1 MLEFMNALRFPHNSS
16 DVRLSWKG
24 MLHQADSGSG
34 SPDTGWFR
42 QFTCQQKNIQY
53 RFISGRIEDSRYTIY
68 CTGVFPVCKMS
79 KICHK
84 SLTPTTVT
92 TLLVLSTSFH
102 HGGRKLKSF
111 YGLEGFFFC
120 DSYQESG
127 KCVCTFVVI
136 DRLVSDVVNHLQH
149 TLFRLRLLIIL
160 LLRTAILCA
169 TAEESK
175 SPPQPSRCLLWA
187 TQKRAYLLL
196 LSEMLIHLSK
206 GKSGTHLHILSNVLA
221 SDQCCSA
228 KACKDLECLK
238 GGVL

>member
-1 MLEFMNALRFPHNSS
+1 MHLDFLTTALTWDSPGTVCCTRRTPA
-16 DVRLSWKG
+16 VAPPTPG
-24 MLHQADSGSG
+24 DSGSW
-34 SPDTGWFR
+34 PVNR
-42 QFTCQQKNIQY
+42 KPCNVIQY
-53 RFISGRIEDSRYTIY
+53 HFISGRIEDAGYTIN
-68 CTGVFPVCKMS
+68 TMNTVFPVCKMS

-84 SLTPTTVT
+84 SLTPITVT

-120 DSYQESG
+120 DSYQGSG

-187 TQKRAYLLL
+187 T
-196 LSEMLIHLSK
+196 
-206 GKSGTHLHILSNVLA
+206 
-221 SDQCCSA
+221 
-228 KACKDLECLK
+228 
-238 GGVL
+238 